1 MLFFLSWFSLVKLI
15 ITYYDGIT
23 WQASLWVAFD
33 EVDLPG
39 VARDVVG
46 GQEGVEVNGQSWV
59 SSQVSKKVKG

>member
-1 MLFFLSWFSLVKLI
+1 M
-15 ITYYDGIT
+15 YYDGIT